1 MSEKRISEDAVVY
14 VVDDDPQACR
24 AVSELV
30 HTFGYQVRSYNTAE
44 EFLENASNDRPGCV
58 VLDLR
63 MPEAD
68 GLELHRR
75 MIERGL
81 NLPVVIITAYAE
93 TSVTVKSIRSGAVSV
108 LDKPYADDDLWTHVQ
123 EAICKSEKE
132 LRLSKH
138 QASLEERLKRLS
150 PQDRAVLQLM
160 LAGEKNRTIAK
171 RLDVS
176 LRTVENRRR
185 RVFDVMEADSVAQLT
200 RMVVE
205 YEHKLLPKKDSN
217 EAWLALPFERVA

>member
-1 MSEKRISEDAVVY
+1 MSEKTISKEAIVY

-30 HTFGYQVRSYNTAE
+30 HSFGYQVRSYE
-44 EFLENASNDRPGCV
+44 SPEDFLANVSNDRPGCV

-63 MPEAD
+63 MPKID
-68 GLELHRR
+68 GLELNRR
-75 MIERGL
+75 LMERGL

-93 TSVTVKSIRSGAVSV
+93 TSVTVKSLRNGAVSV
-108 LDKPYADDDLWTHVQ
+108 LDKPYADDDLWTFVQ

-132 LRLSKH
+132 LRRSQH
-138 QASLEERLKRLS
+138 QASLEERLRKLS

-160 LAGEKNRTIAK
+160 LDGQKNRTIAK

-205 YEHKLLPKKDSN
+205 FEHNLLPKKNSN